1 MIEPDMGARGGADE
15 WKEGWKVVASAF
27 IGSTLA
33 AMVFFSH
40 GIFMKPLQQEFGWT
54 RAELTGAAMLFS
66 LSSAIAMILVGQLI
80 GKFGPRRL
88 VLVGWLLAISS
99 FAMLS
104 LIERN
109 LAVYYLVWFFLG
121 ITVATSGAITL
132 SACVIPWFSRHRGAA
147 VSIALTGSNA
157 VGALVPLVA
166 ATLISELGWRMA
178 YLSLAL
184 GALALC
190 YPILLFGFREKHVS
204 PSVRDTPQS
213 GSVSTVD
220 RSHDVDM
227 TLRDAMR
234 SHAFWV
240 FGIGLIVGGS
250 GMTSQVIHFVP
261 MLTDAGA
268 SPALAAALL
277 SINSLVAIPV
287 GFSIG
292 FVLDRI
298 GVRWLSPV
306 IACLPAVS
314 ALLLWQGR
322 GSVLL
327 AAMAAAAIGFY
338 SGAVIPSL
346 SQFVTRYFGITHY
359 GSIFAILMAAF
370 AVVQGLGAMVV
381 GAIFDKFGSYS
392 PAFAGIAVS
401 GLATALLLTSIGKP
415 PQRISDRKQ

>member
-1 MIEPDMGARGGADE
+1 
-15 WKEGWKVVASAF
+15 
-27 IGSTLA
+27 
-33 AMVFFSH
+33 
-40 GIFMKPLQQEFGWT
+40 MKPLQEEFGWT
-54 RAELTGAAMLFS
+54 RSEMAGAAMLFS
-66 LSSAIAMILVGQLI
+66 LSSAIAMIMVGQLI

-88 VLVGWLLAISS
+88 VLVGWLLAIMS

-104 LIERN
+104 LIQGN
-109 LAVYYLVWFFLG
+109 LPVYYLVWFFLG

-132 SACVIPWFSRHRGAA
+132 SACVITWFSRHRGAA

-157 VGALVPLVA
+157 VGALVPPVA
-166 ATLISELGWRMA
+166 ATLIAALGWRMA

-184 GALALC
+184 GALGALALC
-190 YPILLFGFREKHVS
+190 YPILLIGFREKHAS
-204 PSVRDTPQS
+204 LSARDLSQS
-213 GSVSTVD
+213 GAVLKACC
-220 RSHDVDM
+220 SHDVDL

-234 SHAFWV
+234 TPAFWV
-240 FGIGLIVGGS
+240 FGTGLIVGGS

-268 SPALAAALL
+268 SPVLAATVLG
-277 SINSLVAIPV
+277 INSLVAIPV

-306 IACLPAVS
+306 IACLPVVS

-327 AAMAAAAIGFY
+327 AALAAAAIGFY

-359 GSIFAILMAAF
+359 GRIFAILMAAF

-381 GAIFDKFGSYS
+381 EVIFDQFGSYS
-392 PAFAGIAVS
+392 PAFAGISAS
-401 GLATALLLTSIGKP
+401 GLAAALLLTCIGRP
-415 PQRISDRKQ
+415 PQHSSDRK